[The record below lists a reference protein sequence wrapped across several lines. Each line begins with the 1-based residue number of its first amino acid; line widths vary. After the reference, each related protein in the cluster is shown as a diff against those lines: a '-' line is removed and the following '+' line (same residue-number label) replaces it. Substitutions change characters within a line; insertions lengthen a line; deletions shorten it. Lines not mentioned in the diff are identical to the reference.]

1 MKRRFANKPD
11 WSRVLRK
18 EFKIEFIDNEEL
30 RGYVSSIYMKKITEP
45 LIIQTKGVDYC
56 IVDKGYSW
64 IQYFPENKN
73 FVLTVMIDEKD
84 NIIQW
89 YFDISEKYELTEDGV
104 PFYDDLFL
112 DIVVLTTGEVILLDE
127 DELQDALSKEEITEK
142 QYEDATKQA
151 QELIVWINENF
162 EKLNELTKKYY
173 YYLQNIS
180 QEINYI

>member
-30 RGYVSSIYMKKITEP
+30 RGYISSIHMKEITEP

-56 IVDKGYSW
+56 IVDKDYSW

-73 FVLTVMIDEKD
+73 YVLTVMIDEKH

-89 YFDISEKYELTEDGV
+89 YFDISEKYELTEDGI

-127 DELQDALSKEEITEK
+127 EELEEALNNEEITEK
-142 QYEDATKQA
+142 QYGDAKEQA
-151 QELIVWINENF
+151 KELIVWINKNF
-162 EKLNELTKKYY
+162 EKLYELTKKYY
-173 YYLQNIS
+173 NYLQNIS
-180 QEINYI
+180 